1 MEIPGQDLGA
11 ISMMTLLERLIEDLV
26 AGSEEGEAVA
36 DHRLEGV
43 EVDTEG
49 IAATTM
55 IGAEVAT
62 TEEGTETECMF

>member
-1 MEIPGQDLGA
+1 M
-11 ISMMTLLERLIEDLV
+11 

-55 IGAEVAT
+55 IEAEVAT
-62 TEEGTETECMF
+62 TEEGIETECMF